1 MKEYI
6 NLIRQSGIN
15 GDIIKMM
22 INEHVPV
29 REKLMR
35 LYARYKADP
44 AGVPILT
51 RSIIDYGSAGTDK
64 VQRIDD
70 KVNNKLNN
78 SFDSEII
85 DTKTGYMFG
94 HPISYETEDKQLKD
108 QVSTFNTRNNIED
121 ADSELGKMASICGY
135 GARLLFVNE
144 DGNECLRNVDPWEC
158 IILALDDITEP
169 TYALRYYSVFEWAS
183 GKKVESYRA
192 DFYDETFIYSFKSS
206 DKTKYDLIETKPHLF
221 NGCPLF
227 GVPNNKEMKG
237 DTEKVISLIDAY
249 DRTLSDAS
257 NEIEQFRLAYL
268 IVKGA
273 SLDDED
279 MEKLKKN
286 GVFEVF
292 DDNGDVKFLTK
303 EINDAMIENHLNR
316 LEENILRFA
325 KTVNFSDGSFGGTIT
340 GVAMRYK
347 LMALEHKAI
356 TMERKMT
363 AAFRYQYKI
372 LCSAWSKRILAD
384 KDAYLKLW
392 FQFKRNL
399 PANILEEAQASAELK
414 GLVSEETRLAL
425 LSFIDDVRFEIERMR
440 AEADAYTIDD
450 NQDEDEEQEANE
462 DEEAFQKDERKKQPS
477 E

>member
-1 MKEYI
+1 MKEFI
-6 NLIRQSGIN
+6 NLIQQNGIN
-15 GDIIKMM
+15 GNIIKLM
-22 INEHVPV
+22 IEEHRPI
-29 REKLMR
+29 RDKMIK

-44 AGVPILT
+44 SGVPILT
-51 RSIIDYGSAGTDK
+51 RKLIDYEGIGNEAVK
-64 VQRIDD
+64 RIDD

-94 HPISYETEDKQLKD
+94 HPITYETEDEALKKM
-108 QVSTFNTRNNIED
+108 VSTFNTRNNIED
-121 ADSELGKMASICGY
+121 SDSELGKTASICGY
-135 GARLLFVNE
+135 GARLLYVDE
-144 DGNECLRNVDPWEC
+144 EGNERLRNVDPWEA
-158 IILALDDITEP
+158 IILAPDDITEP
-169 TYALRYYSVFEWAS
+169 TFGLRYYQVFEWS
-183 GKKVESYRA
+183 GETKVTSYRA
-192 DFYDETFIYSFKSS
+192 DFYDATYIYSFKSS
-206 DKTKYDLIETKPHLF
+206 DKELYQLIERKPHMF
-221 NGCPLF
+221 DGCPLF
-227 GVPNNKEMKG
+227 GVPNNKELKG

-273 SLDDED
+273 SLDEED
-279 MEKLKKN
+279 MENLKKS

-292 DDNGDVKFLTK
+292 DENGDVKFLTK
-303 EINDAMIENHLNR
+303 EINDTMIENHLNR

-372 LCSAWSKRILAD
+372 LCSAWDKKILAD
-384 KDAYLKLW
+384 KDGYLKLW

-399 PANILEEAQASAELK
+399 PVNILEEAQASAQLK
-414 GLVSEETRLAL
+414 GQVSEETRLAL
-425 LSFIDDVRFEIERMR
+425 LSFVDDVRFELERMA
-440 AEADAYTIDD
+440 AERDAYDLEG
-450 NQDEDEEQEANE
+450 NLY
-462 DEEAFQKDERKKQPS
+462 
-477 E
+477 

>member
-1 MKEYI
+1 MKEFI
-6 NLIRQSGIN
+6 NLIQQNGIDGN
-15 GDIIKMM
+15 IIKLM
-22 INEHVPV
+22 IEEHRPI
-29 REKLMR
+29 KDKMIK
-35 LYARYKADP
+35 LYARYKAEP
-44 AGVPILT
+44 SGVPILT
-51 RSIIDYGSAGTDK
+51 RKLIDYEGIGNEAVK
-64 VQRIDD
+64 RIDD

-94 HPISYETEDKQLKD
+94 HPITYETEDKALKKM
-108 QVSTFNTRNNIED
+108 VSTFNTRNNIED
-121 ADSELGKMASICGY
+121 SDSELGKTASICGY
-135 GARLLFVNE
+135 GARLLYVDE
-144 DGNECLRNVDPWEC
+144 EGNERLRNVDPWEA
-158 IILALDDITEP
+158 IILASDDITEP
-169 TYALRYYSVFEWAS
+169 TFGLRYYQVFEWS
-183 GKKVESYRA
+183 GETKVTSYRA
-192 DFYDETFIYSFKSS
+192 DFYDATYIYSFKSS
-206 DKTKYDLIETKPHLF
+206 DKELYQLIERKPHMF
-221 NGCPLF
+221 DGCPLF
-227 GVPNNKEMKG
+227 GVPNNKELKG

-273 SLDDED
+273 SLDEED
-279 MEKLKKN
+279 MENLKKS

-292 DDNGDVKFLTK
+292 DENGDVKFLTK
-303 EINDAMIENHLNR
+303 EINDTMIENHLNR

-372 LCSAWSKRILAD
+372 LCSAWDKKILAD
-384 KDAYLKLW
+384 KNGYLKLW

-399 PANILEEAQASAELK
+399 PVNILEEAQASAQLK
-414 GLVSEETRLAL
+414 GQVSEETRLAL
-425 LSFIDDVRFEIERMR
+425 LSFVDDVRFELERMA
-440 AEADAYTIDD
+440 AERDAYDLEENYID
-450 NQDEDEEQEANE
+450 EQEQHE
-462 DEEAFQKDERKKQPS
+462 DYGLQK
-477 E
+477 

>member
-1 MKEYI
+1 MKEFI
-6 NLIRQSGIN
+6 NLIQQNGIN
-15 GDIIKMM
+15 GNIIKLM
-22 INEHVPV
+22 IEEHRPI
-29 REKLMR
+29 RDKMIK

-44 AGVPILT
+44 SGVPILT
-51 RSIIDYGSAGTDK
+51 RKLIDYEGIGNEAVK
-64 VQRIDD
+64 RIDD

-94 HPISYETEDKQLKD
+94 HPITYETEDEALKKM
-108 QVSTFNTRNNIED
+108 VSTFNARNNIED
-121 ADSELGKMASICGY
+121 SDSELGKTASICGY
-135 GARLLFVNE
+135 GARLLYVDE
-144 DGNECLRNVDPWEC
+144 EGNERLRNVDPWEA
-158 IILALDDITEP
+158 IILASDDITEP
-169 TYALRYYSVFEWAS
+169 TFGLRYYQVFEWS
-183 GKKVESYRA
+183 GETKVTSYRA
-192 DFYDETFIYSFKSS
+192 DFYDATYIYSFKSS
-206 DKTKYDLIETKPHLF
+206 DKELYQLIERKPHMF
-221 NGCPLF
+221 DGCPLF
-227 GVPNNKEMKG
+227 GVPNNKELKG

-273 SLDDED
+273 SLDEED
-279 MEKLKKN
+279 MENLKKS

-292 DDNGDVKFLTK
+292 DENGDVKFLTK
-303 EINDAMIENHLNR
+303 EINDTMIENHLNR

-372 LCSAWSKRILAD
+372 LCSAWDKKILAD
-384 KDAYLKLW
+384 KDGYLKLW

-399 PANILEEAQASAELK
+399 PVNILEEAQASAQLK
-414 GLVSEETRLAL
+414 GQVSEETRLAL
-425 LSFIDDVRFEIERMR
+425 LSFVDDVRFELERMA
-440 AEADAYTIDD
+440 AERDAYDLEGNYI
-450 NQDEDEEQEANE
+450 EEQEQHE
-462 DEEAFQKDERKKQPS
+462 DYGLQK
-477 E
+477 

>member
-1 MKEYI
+1 MK
-6 NLIRQSGIN
+6 
-15 GDIIKMM
+15 
-22 INEHVPV
+22 
-29 REKLMR
+29 
-35 LYARYKADP
+35 
-44 AGVPILT
+44 
-51 RSIIDYGSAGTDK
+51 
-64 VQRIDD
+64 RIDD

-94 HPISYETEDKQLKD
+94 HPITYETEDEALKEM
-108 QVSTFNTRNNIED
+108 VSTFNTRNNIED
-121 ADSELGKMASICGY
+121 SDSELGKTASICGY
-135 GARLLFVNE
+135 GARLLYVDE
-144 DGNECLRNVDPWEC
+144 EGNERLRNVDPWEA
-158 IILALDDITEP
+158 IILASDDITEP
-169 TYALRYYSVFEWAS
+169 TFGLRYYQVFEWS
-183 GKKVESYRA
+183 GETKVTSYRA
-192 DFYDETFIYSFKSS
+192 DFYDATYIYSFKSS
-206 DKTKYDLIETKPHLF
+206 DKELYQLIERKPHMF
-221 NGCPLF
+221 DGCPLF
-227 GVPNNKEMKG
+227 GVPNNKELKG

-273 SLDDED
+273 SLDEED
-279 MEKLKKN
+279 MENLKKS

-292 DDNGDVKFLTK
+292 DENGDVKFLTK
-303 EINDAMIENHLNR
+303 EINDTMIENHLNR

-372 LCSAWSKRILAD
+372 LCSAWDKKILAD
-384 KDAYLKLW
+384 KDGYLKLW

-399 PANILEEAQASAELK
+399 PVNILEEAQASAQLK
-414 GLVSEETRLAL
+414 GQVSEETRLAL
-425 LSFIDDVRFEIERMR
+425 LSFVDDVRFELERMA
-440 AEADAYTIDD
+440 AERDAYDLEGNYI
-450 NQDEDEEQEANE
+450 EEQEQHE
-462 DEEAFQKDERKKQPS
+462 DYGLQK
-477 E
+477 

>member
-1 MKEYI
+1 MKEFI
-6 NLIRQSGIN
+6 NLIQQNGIN
-15 GDIIKMM
+15 GNIIKLM
-22 INEHVPV
+22 IEEHRPT
-29 REKLMR
+29 RDKMIK

-44 AGVPILT
+44 SGVPILT
-51 RSIIDYGSAGTDK
+51 RKLIDYEGIGNEAVK
-64 VQRIDD
+64 RIDD

-94 HPISYETEDKQLKD
+94 HPITYETEDEALKKM
-108 QVSTFNTRNNIED
+108 VSTFNTRNNIED
-121 ADSELGKMASICGY
+121 SDSELGKTASICGY
-135 GARLLFVNE
+135 GARLLYVDE
-144 DGNECLRNVDPWEC
+144 EGNERLRNVDPWEA
-158 IILALDDITEP
+158 IILASDDITEP
-169 TYALRYYSVFEWAS
+169 TFGLRYYQVFEWS
-183 GKKVESYRA
+183 GETKVTSYRA
-192 DFYDETFIYSFKSS
+192 DFYDATYIYSFKSA
-206 DKTKYDLIETKPHLF
+206 DKELYQLIERKPHMF
-221 NGCPLF
+221 DGCPLF
-227 GVPNNKEMKG
+227 GVPNNKELKG

-273 SLDDED
+273 SLDEED
-279 MEKLKKN
+279 MENLKKS

-292 DDNGDVKFLTK
+292 DENGDVKFLTK
-303 EINDAMIENHLNR
+303 EINDTMIENHLNR

-372 LCSAWSKRILAD
+372 LCSAWDKKILAD
-384 KDAYLKLW
+384 KNGYLKLW

-399 PANILEEAQASAELK
+399 PVNILEEAQASAQLK
-414 GLVSEETRLAL
+414 GQVSEETRLAL
-425 LSFIDDVRFEIERMR
+425 LSFVDDVRFELERMA
-440 AEADAYTIDD
+440 AERDAYDLEGNYI
-450 NQDEDEEQEANE
+450 EEQEQHE
-462 DEEAFQKDERKKQPS
+462 DYGLQK
-477 E
+477 

>member
-1 MKEYI
+1 MKEFI
-6 NLIRQSGIN
+6 NLIQQNGISGN
-15 GDIIKMM
+15 IIKLM
-22 INEHVPV
+22 IEEHRPT
-29 REKLMR
+29 RDKMIK

-44 AGVPILT
+44 SGVPILT
-51 RSIIDYGSAGTDK
+51 RKLIDYDGIGNEAVK
-64 VQRIDD
+64 RIDD

-94 HPISYETEDKQLKD
+94 HPITYETEDEALKKM
-108 QVSTFNTRNNIED
+108 VSTFNTRNNIED
-121 ADSELGKMASICGY
+121 SDSELGKTASICGY
-135 GARLLFVNE
+135 GARLLYVDE
-144 DGNECLRNVDPWEC
+144 EGNERLRNVDPWEA
-158 IILALDDITEP
+158 IILASDDITEP
-169 TYALRYYSVFEWAS
+169 TFGLRYYQVFEWS
-183 GKKVESYRA
+183 GETKVTSYRA
-192 DFYDETFIYSFKSS
+192 DFYDATYIYSFKSS
-206 DKTKYDLIETKPHLF
+206 DKELYQLIERKPHMF
-221 NGCPLF
+221 AGCPLF
-227 GVPNNKEMKG
+227 GVPNNKELKG

-273 SLDDED
+273 SLDEED
-279 MEKLKKN
+279 MENLKKS

-292 DDNGDVKFLTK
+292 DENGDVKFLTK
-303 EINDAMIENHLNR
+303 EINDTMIENHLNR

-372 LCSAWSKRILAD
+372 LCSAWDKKILAD
-384 KDAYLKLW
+384 KDGYLKLW

-399 PANILEEAQASAELK
+399 PVNILEEAQASAQLK
-414 GLVSEETRLAL
+414 GQVSEETRLAL
-425 LSFIDDVRFEIERMR
+425 LSFVDDVRFELERMA
-440 AEADAYTIDD
+440 AERDAYDFEGNYI
-450 NQDEDEEQEANE
+450 EEQEQHE
-462 DEEAFQKDERKKQPS
+462 DYGLQK
-477 E
+477 

>member
-1 MKEYI
+1 MKEFI
-6 NLIRQSGIN
+6 NLIQQNGISGN
-15 GDIIKMM
+15 IIKLM
-22 INEHVPV
+22 IEEHRPT
-29 REKLMR
+29 RDKMIK

-44 AGVPILT
+44 SGVPILT
-51 RSIIDYGSAGTDK
+51 RKLIDYDGIGNEAVK
-64 VQRIDD
+64 RIDD

-94 HPISYETEDKQLKD
+94 HPITYETEDEALKKM
-108 QVSTFNTRNNIED
+108 VSTFNTRNNIED
-121 ADSELGKMASICGY
+121 SDSELGKTASICGY
-135 GARLLFVNE
+135 GARLLYVDE
-144 DGNECLRNVDPWEC
+144 EGNERLRNVDPWEA
-158 IILALDDITEP
+158 IILASDDITEP
-169 TYALRYYSVFEWAS
+169 TFGLRYYQVFEWS
-183 GKKVESYRA
+183 GETKVTSYRA
-192 DFYDETFIYSFKSS
+192 DFYDATYIYSFKSS
-206 DKTKYDLIETKPHLF
+206 DKELYQLIERKPHMF
-221 NGCPLF
+221 AGCPLF
-227 GVPNNKEMKG
+227 GVPNNKELKG

-273 SLDDED
+273 SLDEED
-279 MEKLKKN
+279 MENLKKS

-292 DDNGDVKFLTK
+292 DENGDVKFLTK
-303 EINDAMIENHLNR
+303 EINDTMIENHLNR

-372 LCSAWSKRILAD
+372 LCSAWDKKILAD
-384 KDAYLKLW
+384 KDGYLKLW

-399 PANILEEAQASAELK
+399 PVNILEEAQASAQLK
-414 GLVSEETRLAL
+414 GQVSEETRLAL
-425 LSFIDDVRFEIERMR
+425 LSFVDDVRFELERMA
-440 AEADAYTIDD
+440 AERDAYDLEGNYI
-450 NQDEDEEQEANE
+450 EEQEQHE
-462 DEEAFQKDERKKQPS
+462 DYGLQK
-477 E
+477 

>member
-1 MKEYI
+1 MKEFI
-6 NLIRQSGIN
+6 NLIQQNGIN
-15 GDIIKMM
+15 GNIIKLM
-22 INEHVPV
+22 IEEHRPI
-29 REKLMR
+29 RDKMIK

-44 AGVPILT
+44 SGVPILT
-51 RSIIDYGSAGTDK
+51 RKLIDYDGIGNEAVK
-64 VQRIDD
+64 RIDD

-94 HPISYETEDKQLKD
+94 HPITYETEDEALKKM
-108 QVSTFNTRNNIED
+108 VSTFNTRNNIED
-121 ADSELGKMASICGY
+121 SDSELGKTASICGY
-135 GARLLFVNE
+135 GARLLYVDE
-144 DGNECLRNVDPWEC
+144 EGNERLRNVDPWEA
-158 IILALDDITEP
+158 IILASDDITEP
-169 TYALRYYSVFEWAS
+169 TFGLRYYQVFEWS
-183 GKKVESYRA
+183 GETKVTSYRA
-192 DFYDETFIYSFKSS
+192 DFYDATYIYSFKSS
-206 DKTKYDLIETKPHLF
+206 DKELYQLIERKPHMF
-221 NGCPLF
+221 DGCPLF
-227 GVPNNKEMKG
+227 GVPNNKELKG

-273 SLDDED
+273 SLDEED
-279 MEKLKKN
+279 MENLKKS

-292 DDNGDVKFLTK
+292 DENGDVKFLTK
-303 EINDAMIENHLNR
+303 EINDTMIENHLNR

-372 LCSAWSKRILAD
+372 LCSAWDKKILAD
-384 KDAYLKLW
+384 KNGYLKLW

-399 PANILEEAQASAELK
+399 PVNILEEAQASAQLK
-414 GLVSEETRLAL
+414 GQVSEETRLAL
-425 LSFIDDVRFEIERMR
+425 LSFVDDVRFELERMA
-440 AEADAYTIDD
+440 AERDAYDLEGNYI
-450 NQDEDEEQEANE
+450 EEQEQHE
-462 DEEAFQKDERKKQPS
+462 DYGLQK
-477 E
+477 

>member
-1 MKEYI
+1 MKEFI
-6 NLIRQSGIN
+6 NLIQQNGIN
-15 GDIIKMM
+15 GNIIKLM
-22 INEHVPV
+22 IEEHRPT
-29 REKLMR
+29 RDKMIM

-44 AGVPILT
+44 SGVPILT
-51 RSIIDYGSAGTDK
+51 RKLIDYEGIGNEAVK
-64 VQRIDD
+64 RIDD

-94 HPISYETEDKQLKD
+94 HPITYETEDEALKKM
-108 QVSTFNTRNNIED
+108 VSTFNTRNNIED
-121 ADSELGKMASICGY
+121 SDSELGKTASICGY
-135 GARLLFVNE
+135 GARLLYVDE
-144 DGNECLRNVDPWEC
+144 EGNERLRNVDPWEA
-158 IILALDDITEP
+158 IILASDDITEP
-169 TYALRYYSVFEWAS
+169 TFGLRYYQVFEWS
-183 GKKVESYRA
+183 GETKVTSYRA
-192 DFYDETFIYSFKSS
+192 DFYDATYIYSFKSA
-206 DKTKYDLIETKPHLF
+206 DKELYQLIERKPHMF
-221 NGCPLF
+221 DGCPLF
-227 GVPNNKEMKG
+227 GVPNNKELKG

-273 SLDDED
+273 SLDEED
-279 MEKLKKN
+279 MENLKKS

-292 DDNGDVKFLTK
+292 DENGDVKFLTK
-303 EINDAMIENHLNR
+303 EINDTMIENHLNR

-372 LCSAWSKRILAD
+372 LCSAWDKKILAD
-384 KDAYLKLW
+384 KDGYLKLW

-399 PANILEEAQASAELK
+399 PVNILEEAQASAQLK
-414 GLVSEETRLAL
+414 GQVSEETRLAL
-425 LSFIDDVRFEIERMR
+425 LSFVDDVRFELERMA
-440 AEADAYTIDD
+440 AERDAYDLERNYI
-450 NQDEDEEQEANE
+450 EEQEQHE
-462 DEEAFQKDERKKQPS
+462 DYGLQK
-477 E
+477 

>member
-1 MKEYI
+1 MKEFI
-6 NLIRQSGIN
+6 NLIQQNGIN
-15 GDIIKMM
+15 GNIIKLM
-22 INEHVPV
+22 IEEHRPT
-29 REKLMR
+29 RDKMIK

-44 AGVPILT
+44 SGVPILT
-51 RSIIDYGSAGTDK
+51 RKLIDYEGIGNEAVK
-64 VQRIDD
+64 RIDD

-94 HPISYETEDKQLKD
+94 HPITYETEDKALKKM
-108 QVSTFNTRNNIED
+108 VSTFNTRNNIED
-121 ADSELGKMASICGY
+121 SDSELGKTASICGY
-135 GARLLFVNE
+135 GARLLYVDE
-144 DGNECLRNVDPWEC
+144 EGNERLRNVDPWEA
-158 IILALDDITEP
+158 IILASDDITEP
-169 TYALRYYSVFEWAS
+169 TFGLRYYQVFEWA
-183 GKKVESYRA
+183 GETKVTSYRA
-192 DFYDETFIYSFKSS
+192 DFYDATYIYSFKSS
-206 DKTKYDLIETKPHLF
+206 DKELYQLIERKPHMF
-221 NGCPLF
+221 DGCPLF
-227 GVPNNKEMKG
+227 GVPNNKELKG

-273 SLDDED
+273 SLDEED
-279 MEKLKKN
+279 MENLKKS

-292 DDNGDVKFLTK
+292 DENGDVKFLTK
-303 EINDAMIENHLNR
+303 EINDTMIENHLNR

-372 LCSAWSKRILAD
+372 LCSAWDKKILAD
-384 KDAYLKLW
+384 KNGYLKLW

-399 PANILEEAQASAELK
+399 PVNILEEAQASAQLK
-414 GLVSEETRLAL
+414 GQVSEETRLAL
-425 LSFIDDVRFEIERMR
+425 LSFVDDVRFELERMA
-440 AEADAYTIDD
+440 AERDAYDLEENYID
-450 NQDEDEEQEANE
+450 EQEQHE
-462 DEEAFQKDERKKQPS
+462 DYGLQK
-477 E
+477 

>member
-1 MKEYI
+1 MKEFI
-6 NLIRQSGIN
+6 NLIQQNGIDGN
-15 GDIIKMM
+15 IIKLM
-22 INEHVPV
+22 IEEHRPI
-29 REKLMR
+29 KDKMIK
-35 LYARYKADP
+35 LYARYKAEP
-44 AGVPILT
+44 SGVPILT
-51 RSIIDYGSAGTDK
+51 RKLIDYEGIGNEAVK
-64 VQRIDD
+64 RIDD

-94 HPISYETEDKQLKD
+94 HPITYETEDKALKKM
-108 QVSTFNTRNNIED
+108 VSTFNTRNNIED
-121 ADSELGKMASICGY
+121 SDSELGKTASICGY
-135 GARLLFVNE
+135 GARLLYVDE
-144 DGNECLRNVDPWEC
+144 EGNERLRNVDPWEA
-158 IILALDDITEP
+158 IILASDDITEP
-169 TYALRYYSVFEWAS
+169 TFGLRYYQVFEWS
-183 GKKVESYRA
+183 GETKVTSYRA
-192 DFYDETFIYSFKSS
+192 DFYDATYIYSFKSS
-206 DKTKYDLIETKPHLF
+206 DKELYQLIERKPHMF
-221 NGCPLF
+221 DGCPLF
-227 GVPNNKEMKG
+227 GVPNNKELKG

-273 SLDDED
+273 SLDEED
-279 MEKLKKN
+279 MENLKKS

-292 DDNGDVKFLTK
+292 DENGDVKFLTK
-303 EINDAMIENHLNR
+303 EINDTMIENHLNR

-372 LCSAWSKRILAD
+372 LCSAWDKKILAD
-384 KDAYLKLW
+384 KNGYLKLW

-399 PANILEEAQASAELK
+399 PVNILEEAQASAQLK
-414 GLVSEETRLAL
+414 GQVSEETRLAL
-425 LSFIDDVRFEIERMR
+425 LSFVDDVRFELERMA
-440 AEADAYTIDD
+440 AERDAYDLEENFID
-450 NQDEDEEQEANE
+450 EQEQHE
-462 DEEAFQKDERKKQPS
+462 DYGLQK
-477 E
+477 

>member
-1 MKEYI
+1 MKEFI
-6 NLIRQSGIN
+6 NLIQQNGIN
-15 GDIIKMM
+15 GNIIKLM
-22 INEHVPV
+22 IEEHRPT
-29 REKLMR
+29 RDKMIK

-44 AGVPILT
+44 SGVPILK
-51 RSIIDYGSAGTDK
+51 RKLIDYEGIGNEAVK
-64 VQRIDD
+64 RIDD

-94 HPISYETEDKQLKD
+94 HPITYETEDEALKKM
-108 QVSTFNTRNNIED
+108 VSTFNTRNNIED
-121 ADSELGKMASICGY
+121 SDSELGKTASICGY
-135 GARLLFVNE
+135 GARLLYVDE
-144 DGNECLRNVDPWEC
+144 EGNERLRNVDPWEA
-158 IILALDDITEP
+158 IILASDDITEP
-169 TYALRYYSVFEWAS
+169 TFGLRYYQVFEWS
-183 GKKVESYRA
+183 GETKVTSYRA
-192 DFYDETFIYSFKSS
+192 DFYDATYIYSFKSA
-206 DKTKYDLIETKPHLF
+206 DKELYQLIERKPHMF
-221 NGCPLF
+221 DGCPLF
-227 GVPNNKEMKG
+227 GVPNNKELKG

-273 SLDDED
+273 SLDEED
-279 MEKLKKN
+279 MENLKKS

-292 DDNGDVKFLTK
+292 DENGDVKFLTK
-303 EINDAMIENHLNR
+303 EINDTMIENHLNR

-372 LCSAWSKRILAD
+372 LCSAWDKKILAD
-384 KDAYLKLW
+384 KDGYLKLW

-399 PANILEEAQASAELK
+399 PVNILEEAQASAQLK
-414 GLVSEETRLAL
+414 GQVSEETRLAL
-425 LSFIDDVRFEIERMR
+425 LSFVDDVRFELERMA
-440 AEADAYTIDD
+440 AERDAYDLEGNYI
-450 NQDEDEEQEANE
+450 EEQEQHE
-462 DEEAFQKDERKKQPS
+462 DYGLQK
-477 E
+477 

>member
-1 MKEYI
+1 MKEFI
-6 NLIRQSGIN
+6 NLIQQNGIN
-15 GDIIKMM
+15 GNIIKLM
-22 INEHVPV
+22 IEEHRPT
-29 REKLMR
+29 RDKMIK

-44 AGVPILT
+44 SGVPILT
-51 RSIIDYGSAGTDK
+51 RKLIDYEGIGNEAVK
-64 VQRIDD
+64 RIDD

-94 HPISYETEDKQLKD
+94 HPITYETEDEALKKM
-108 QVSTFNTRNNIED
+108 VSTFNTRNNIED
-121 ADSELGKMASICGY
+121 SDSELGKTASICGY
-135 GARLLFVNE
+135 GARLLYIDE
-144 DGNECLRNVDPWEC
+144 EGNERLRNVDPWEA
-158 IILALDDITEP
+158 IILASDDITEP
-169 TYALRYYSVFEWAS
+169 TFGLRYYQVFEWS
-183 GKKVESYRA
+183 GETKVTSYRA
-192 DFYDETFIYSFKSS
+192 DFYDATYIYSFKSA
-206 DKTKYDLIETKPHLF
+206 DKELYQLIERKPHMF
-221 NGCPLF
+221 DGCPLF
-227 GVPNNKEMKG
+227 GVPNNKELKG

-273 SLDDED
+273 SLDEED
-279 MEKLKKN
+279 MENLKKS

-292 DDNGDVKFLTK
+292 DENGDVKFLTK
-303 EINDAMIENHLNR
+303 EINDTMIENHLNR

-372 LCSAWSKRILAD
+372 LCSAWDKKILAD
-384 KDAYLKLW
+384 KDGYLKLW

-399 PANILEEAQASAELK
+399 PVNILEEAQASAQLK
-414 GLVSEETRLAL
+414 GQVSEETRLAL
-425 LSFIDDVRFEIERMR
+425 LSFVDDVRFELERMA
-440 AEADAYTIDD
+440 AERDAYDLEGNYI
-450 NQDEDEEQEANE
+450 EEQEHHE
-462 DEEAFQKDERKKQPS
+462 DYGLQK
-477 E
+477 

>member
-1 MKEYI
+1 MKEFI
-6 NLIRQSGIN
+6 NLIQQNGIN
-15 GDIIKMM
+15 GNIIKLM
-22 INEHVPV
+22 IEEHRPI
-29 REKLMR
+29 RDKMIK
-35 LYARYKADP
+35 LYARYKADSS
-44 AGVPILT
+44 GVPILT
-51 RSIIDYGSAGTDK
+51 RKLIDYEGIGNEAVK
-64 VQRIDD
+64 RIDD

-94 HPISYETEDKQLKD
+94 HPITYETEDEALKKM
-108 QVSTFNTRNNIED
+108 VSTFNTRNNIED
-121 ADSELGKMASICGY
+121 SDSELGKTASICGY
-135 GARLLFVNE
+135 GARLLYVDE
-144 DGNECLRNVDPWEC
+144 EGNERLRNVDPWEA
-158 IILALDDITEP
+158 IILASDDITEP
-169 TYALRYYSVFEWAS
+169 TFGLRYYQVFEWS
-183 GKKVESYRA
+183 GETKVTSYRA
-192 DFYDETFIYSFKSS
+192 DFYDATYIYSFKSS
-206 DKTKYDLIETKPHLF
+206 DKELYQLIERKPHMF
-221 NGCPLF
+221 DGCPLF
-227 GVPNNKEMKG
+227 GVPNNKELKG

-273 SLDDED
+273 SLDEED
-279 MEKLKKN
+279 MENLKKS

-292 DDNGDVKFLTK
+292 DENGDVKFLTK
-303 EINDAMIENHLNR
+303 EINDTMIENHLNR

-372 LCSAWSKRILAD
+372 LCSAWDKKILAD
-384 KDAYLKLW
+384 KEGYLKLW

-399 PANILEEAQASAELK
+399 PVNILEEAQASAQLK
-414 GLVSEETRLAL
+414 GQVSEETRLAL
-425 LSFIDDVRFEIERMR
+425 LSFVDDVRFELERMA
-440 AEADAYTIDD
+440 AERDAYDLEGNYT
-450 NQDEDEEQEANE
+450 EEQEQHE
-462 DEEAFQKDERKKQPS
+462 DYGLQK
-477 E
+477 

>member
-1 MKEYI
+1 MKEFI
-6 NLIRQSGIN
+6 NLIQQNGISGN
-15 GDIIKMM
+15 IIKLM
-22 INEHVPV
+22 IEEHRPT
-29 REKLMR
+29 RDKMIK

-44 AGVPILT
+44 SGVPILT
-51 RSIIDYGSAGTDK
+51 RKLIDYDGIGNEAVK
-64 VQRIDD
+64 RIDD

-94 HPISYETEDKQLKD
+94 HPITYETEDEALKKM
-108 QVSTFNTRNNIED
+108 VSTFNTRNNIED
-121 ADSELGKMASICGY
+121 SDSELGKTASICGY
-135 GARLLFVNE
+135 GARLLYVDE
-144 DGNECLRNVDPWEC
+144 EGNERLRNVDPWEA
-158 IILALDDITEP
+158 IILASDDITEP
-169 TYALRYYSVFEWAS
+169 TFGLRYYQVFEWS
-183 GKKVESYRA
+183 GETKVTSYRA
-192 DFYDETFIYSFKSS
+192 DFYDATYIYSFKSS
-206 DKTKYDLIETKPHLF
+206 DKELYQLIERKPHMF
-221 NGCPLF
+221 AGCPLF
-227 GVPNNKEMKG
+227 GVPNNKELKG

-273 SLDDED
+273 SLDEED
-279 MEKLKKN
+279 MENLKKS

-292 DDNGDVKFLTK
+292 DENGDVKFLTK
-303 EINDAMIENHLNR
+303 EINDTMIENHLNR

-372 LCSAWSKRILAD
+372 LCSAWDKKILAD
-384 KDAYLKLW
+384 KDGYLKLW

-399 PANILEEAQASAELK
+399 PVNILEEAQASAQLK
-414 GLVSEETRLAL
+414 GQVSEETRLAL
-425 LSFIDDVRFEIERMR
+425 LSFVDDVRFELERMA
-440 AEADAYTIDD
+440 AERDAYDLEGNYI
-450 NQDEDEEQEANE
+450 EEQEQHE
-462 DEEAFQKDERKKQPS
+462 DYGLEK
-477 E
+477 

>member
-1 MKEYI
+1 MKEFI
-6 NLIRQSGIN
+6 NLIQQNGIN
-15 GDIIKMM
+15 GNIIKLM
-22 INEHVPV
+22 IEEHRPI
-29 REKLMR
+29 RDKMIK

-44 AGVPILT
+44 SGVPILT
-51 RSIIDYGSAGTDK
+51 RKLIDYDGIGNEAVK
-64 VQRIDD
+64 RIDD

-94 HPISYETEDKQLKD
+94 HPITYETEDVALKEL
-108 QVSTFNTRNNIED
+108 VSTFNTRNNIED
-121 ADSELGKMASICGY
+121 SDSELGKTASICGY
-135 GARLLFVNE
+135 GARLLYVDE
-144 DGNECLRNVDPWEC
+144 EGNERLRNVDPWEA
-158 IILALDDITEP
+158 IILASDDITEP
-169 TYALRYYSVFEWAS
+169 TFGLRYYQVFEWS
-183 GKKVESYRA
+183 GETKVTSYRA
-192 DFYDETFIYSFKSS
+192 DFYDATYIYSFKSS
-206 DKTKYDLIETKPHLF
+206 DKELYQLIERKPHMF
-221 NGCPLF
+221 DGCPLF
-227 GVPNNKEMKG
+227 GVPNNKELKG

-273 SLDDED
+273 SLDEED
-279 MEKLKKN
+279 MENLKKS

-292 DDNGDVKFLTK
+292 DENGDVKFLTK
-303 EINDAMIENHLNR
+303 EINDTMIENHLNR

-372 LCSAWSKRILAD
+372 LCSAWDKKILAD
-384 KDAYLKLW
+384 KNGYLKLW

-399 PANILEEAQASAELK
+399 PVNILEEAQASAQLK
-414 GLVSEETRLAL
+414 GQVSEETRLAL
-425 LSFIDDVRFEIERMR
+425 LSFVDDVRFELERMA
-440 AEADAYTIDD
+440 AERDAYDLEGNYI
-450 NQDEDEEQEANE
+450 EEQEQHE
-462 DEEAFQKDERKKQPS
+462 DYGLQK
-477 E
+477 

>member
-1 MKEYI
+1 MKEFI
-6 NLIRQSGIN
+6 NLIQQNGIN
-15 GDIIKMM
+15 GNIIKLM
-22 INEHVPV
+22 IEEHRPI
-29 REKLMR
+29 RDKMIK

-44 AGVPILT
+44 SGVPILT
-51 RSIIDYGSAGTDK
+51 RKLIDYDGIGNEAVK
-64 VQRIDD
+64 RIDD

-94 HPISYETEDKQLKD
+94 HPITYETEDEALKEL
-108 QVSTFNTRNNIED
+108 VSTFNTRNNIED
-121 ADSELGKMASICGY
+121 SDSELGKTASICGY
-135 GARLLFVNE
+135 GARLLYVDE
-144 DGNECLRNVDPWEC
+144 EGNERLRNVDPWEA
-158 IILALDDITEP
+158 IILASDDITEP
-169 TYALRYYSVFEWAS
+169 TFGLRYYQVFEWS
-183 GKKVESYRA
+183 GETKVTSYRA
-192 DFYDETFIYSFKSS
+192 DFYDATYIYSFKSS
-206 DKTKYDLIETKPHLF
+206 DKELYQLIERKPHMF
-221 NGCPLF
+221 DGCPLF
-227 GVPNNKEMKG
+227 GVPNNKELKG

-273 SLDDED
+273 SLDEED
-279 MEKLKKN
+279 MENLKKS

-292 DDNGDVKFLTK
+292 DENGDVKFLTK
-303 EINDAMIENHLNR
+303 EINDTMIENHLNR

-372 LCSAWSKRILAD
+372 LCSAWDKKILAD
-384 KDAYLKLW
+384 KNGYLKLW

-399 PANILEEAQASAELK
+399 PVNILEEAQASAQLK
-414 GLVSEETRLAL
+414 GQVSEETRLAL
-425 LSFIDDVRFEIERMR
+425 LSFVDDVRFELERMA
-440 AEADAYTIDD
+440 AERDAYDLEGNYI
-450 NQDEDEEQEANE
+450 EEQEQHE
-462 DEEAFQKDERKKQPS
+462 DYGLQK
-477 E
+477 